1 MSVMPYN
8 ALETF
13 YNEILN
19 EIINSENSD
28 FMKEFYKE
36 SWGETE
42 FTCDSPDN
50 VLWYIKDEKEK
61 EKVLDD
67 ELDDYFLQI

>member
-1 MSVMPYN
+1 MPYN

-13 YNEILN
+13 YNGILN

-36 SWGETE
+36 SWRDAE
-42 FTCDSPDN
+42 FTCDSSDN
-50 VLWYIKDEKEK
+50 VLWYIKDEKDK
-61 EKVLDD
+61 ETILDE
-67 ELDDYFLQI
+67 ELDDYFRQI